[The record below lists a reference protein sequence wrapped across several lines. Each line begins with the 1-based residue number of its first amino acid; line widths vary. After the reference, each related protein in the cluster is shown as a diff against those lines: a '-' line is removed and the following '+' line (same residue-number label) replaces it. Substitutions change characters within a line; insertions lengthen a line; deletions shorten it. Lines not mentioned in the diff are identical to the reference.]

1 MSITHISHSRK
12 SAQELSSDPAVA
24 RQARLENAAEQF
36 EAMFLQQILKQMRKA
51 GDVLSEG
58 SPLRS
63 RQTDTLREFHDEALA
78 RTLASHRKTGIA
90 DMLVKQLS
98 QGDAPKAPA
107 FVPAQSGQNGLCGS
121 PSAPQP
127 FMPAGKQLA
136 SVRAAHHDLPP
147 AGPKP
152 QTVDSLLA
160 PIVNTWQRG
169 IDSLGKGAAGLMALV
184 EKVIVHESGGRVAA
198 VSPKGARGLMQL
210 MPGTAREMAQEL
222 NLQYSEQRL
231 TRDGEYNKQLGS
243 AYLDKLLKRYD
254 GATALAVAAY
264 NAGPGRV
271 DQWLKSNGDPRQGTI
286 SVSQWVE
293 RIPFKETRNYTRSI
307 LADLG
312 QSRVPL
318 KVQSAVPHK
327 VGLQPDGLGF
337 KSRPDLVASRGQDH
351 TTTVSRT
358 AELSSPAFA
367 PNMRSARKEIES

>member
-1 MSITHISHSRK
+1 MSISNISHQRK
-12 SAQELSSDPAVA
+12 SPQELSADPAVV

-63 RQTDTLREFHDEALA
+63 RQGDTLREFHDEALA
-78 RTLASHRKTGIA
+78 EHLAGQRKSGIA
-90 DMLVKQLS
+90 SMLVKQLS
-98 QGDAPKAPA
+98 HGDAPRAPA
-107 FVPAQSGQNGLCGS
+107 QDVLCGS
-121 PSAPQP
+121 PALQP
-127 FMPAGKQLA
+127 ATLPVGKQLA
-136 SVRAAHHDLPP
+136 SARPVHHDLPP
-147 AGPKP
+147 AAPKP
-152 QTVDSLLA
+152 QMVDSLLA

-169 IDSLGKGAAGLMALV
+169 IDSLGRGAAGLMALV
-184 EKVIVHESGGRVAA
+184 ERVIVHESGGRVAA

-222 NLQYSEQRL
+222 NLPYSEQRL
-231 TRDGEYNKQLGS
+231 IRDGEYNKQLGT

-271 DQWLKSNGDPRQGTI
+271 DEWLKSNGDPRKGNI

-293 RIPFKETRNYTRSI
+293 RIPFKETRNYTRNI

-312 QSRVPL
+312 KPGVSPKAQS
-318 KVQSAVPHK
+318 SAE
-327 VGLQPDGLGF
+327 GMAF
-337 KSRPDLVASRGQDH
+337 KSRAGLVASIDH
-351 TTTVSRT
+351 DVTSTVKR
-358 AELSSPAFA
+358 AGELRSPAFA
-367 PNMRSARKEIES
+367 PNMRVARKEIES

>member
-1 MSITHISHSRK
+1 MSITNISQHRK
-12 SAQELSSDPAVA
+12 SAQELSPDAAVA
-24 RQARLENAAEQF
+24 RQARLENVAEQF

-78 RTLASHRKTGIA
+78 ETLASHRKTGIA

-107 FVPAQSGQNGLCGS
+107 SAPAQNGLCGG

-136 SVRAAHHDLPP
+136 SVRAVHHDLPP

-312 QSRVPL
+312 RPGIPL
-318 KVQSAVPHK
+318 KLQSAVPHK
-327 VGLQPDGLGF
+327 VGLQPDGLEF
-337 KSRPDLVASRGQDH
+337 KSRPDPVASTGQDI
-351 TTTVSRT
+351 TSTVSRA
-358 AELSSPAFA
+358 AELRSPAFA
-367 PNMRSARKEIES
+367 PNMRVARKEIES

>member
-1 MSITHISHSRK
+1 MSITPISHSRK

-78 RTLASHRKTGIA
+78 ETLASHRKTGIA

-107 FVPAQSGQNGLCGS
+107 SAPAQNGLCGG

-136 SVRAAHHDLPP
+136 SVRAVHHDLPP

-264 NAGPGRV
+264 NAGPARV

>member
-1 MSITHISHSRK
+1 MSITQISQHRK
-12 SAQELSSDPAVA
+12 SGQESSADVAVA
-24 RQARLENAAEQF
+24 RQARLENVAEQF

-63 RQTDTLREFHDEALA
+63 RQGDTLREFHDEALA
-78 RTLASHRKTGIA
+78 EKLAGHRKTGIA

-98 QGDAPKAPA
+98 PGMPSTSPA
-107 FVPAQSGQNGLCGS
+107 APAQSGQCG
-121 PSAPQP
+121 APVA
-127 FMPAGKQLA
+127 PAGLLA
-136 SVRAAHHDLPP
+136 ANKALTHVRAAHHDLPS
-147 AGPKP
+147 AAPKP
-152 QTVDSLLA
+152 QRVDSLLA

-169 IDSLGKGAAGLMALV
+169 IDSLGKGAAGLVALV
-184 EKVIVHESGGRVAA
+184 EKVIQHESGGRVAV

-222 NLQYSEQRL
+222 NLHYSEQRL
-231 TRDGEYNKQLGS
+231 TRDGEYNKQLGT

-271 DQWLKSNGDPRQGTI
+271 DEWLKSNGDPRKGTI

-312 QSRVPL
+312 QTGVSPRAPSAASRSGPIDDLVFKPG
-318 KVQSAVPHK
+318 AVP
-327 VGLQPDGLGF
+327 
-337 KSRPDLVASRGQDH
+337 VASSTQDL
-351 TTTVSRT
+351 TSTVSRA
-358 AELSSPAFA
+358 AELRSPAFA
-367 PNMRSARKEIES
+367 QNMRVARKEIET